1 MPHKSASFV
10 QEPEEDFEE
19 DVVDDEDLKAQRLLE
34 LLEKDDDGVA
44 IEYLSGDES
53 AAKKAKA
60 ASPDEEDEDLDD
72 Y

>member
-1 MPHKSASFV
+1 M

-19 DVVDDEDLKAQRLLE
+19 EVVDDEDFKARQLLE

-44 IEYLSGDES
+44 IEYMSGDES
-53 AAKKAKA
+53 AALKAKA
-60 ASPDEEDEDLDD
+60 ASPEDDDEDLDD